1 MEVLHSKKTIKIL
14 TQDFWMVVYMALTSF
29 LSFSFFFSYK
39 KTEILLPLSSLLA
52 SDALFSN
59 AGM

>member
-1 MEVLHSKKTIKIL
+1 MEVLHSKKTTKIL

-29 LSFSFFFSYK
+29 LSFSFFFLQ